1 MVRQSEHRRTFGF
14 RVAILLLAASLTP
27 AASTSAAQPLRV
39 LYAGSL
45 VHLMEDDLGPAFTR
59 ASGIAVQGR
68 AGGSVALAHMILDGL
83 QIPDV
88 FVSADP
94 SVNKLLV
101 RAPAGPSARWFL
113 TLARTTM
120 VIGYNPGSRFA
131 RDFREVA
138 AGQRPLYEVLSSH
151 GLRFGRTD
159 PRLDPKGYRTIL
171 MLRLAEQY
179 YYHPGLETILL
190 GEPENSAQTFPE
202 EALVARLKSGEL
214 DAGFFYLNEVKEQHL
229 PYVTL
234 PDQINL
240 GNPAMT
246 RLYAQVT
253 YTDDSGAMHRGAPIL
268 YTITI
273 PSAPRNLS
281 GAVQFVRFV
290 YGPTGQSILD
300 AHGLLPVRILIGGD
314 PRAVP
319 PLLRWLQQGPYEG
332 AAARDRLANVNA
344 ATGGMAGGPT
354 RSRLRATQY

>member
-1 MVRQSEHRRTFGF
+1 MVRQSKHTCTFGVG
-14 RVAILLLAASLTP
+14 VAILLLAASFTP
-27 AASTSAAQPLRV
+27 AAGTSAAQPLRV

-45 VHLMEDDLGPAFTR
+45 ANLMENDLGPAFTR

-83 QIPDV
+83 EIPDV

-94 SVNKLLV
+94 SVNKLLLQ
-101 RAPAGPSARWFL
+101 APAGPSARWFL
-113 TLARTTM
+113 TLARTAM

-131 RDFREVA
+131 RDFRAVA

-151 GLRFGRTD
+151 GLRLGRTD

-171 MLRLAEQY
+171 TLRLAEQY

-202 EALVARLKSGEL
+202 EVLVARLKSGEL

-240 GNPAMT
+240 GNPAMA

-253 YTDDSGAMHRGAPIL
+253 YTDASGTVHRGAPIL

-273 PSAPRNLS
+273 PSTPRNLS
-281 GAVQFVRFV
+281 GAIQFIRFI
-290 YGPTGQSILD
+290 YGPAGQGILD
-300 AHGLLPVRILIGGD
+300 AHGLLPVRIVVGGD
-314 PRAVP
+314 LRAVP
-319 PLLRWLQQGPYEG
+319 PSLRWLPRGPY
-332 AAARDRLANVNA
+332 DD
-344 ATGGMAGGPT
+344 
-354 RSRLRATQY
+354 